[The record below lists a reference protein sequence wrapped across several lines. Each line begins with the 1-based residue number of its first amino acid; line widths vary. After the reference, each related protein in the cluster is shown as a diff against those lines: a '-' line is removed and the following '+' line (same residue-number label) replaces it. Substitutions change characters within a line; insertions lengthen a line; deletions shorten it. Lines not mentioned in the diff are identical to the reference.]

1 MSNSSNFLVEYLP
14 RIGTTSIV
22 LEGFKKVVLEHI
34 GSNKVVLRDEKQ
46 QSYEIVLPH
55 SHKELLSQTLTKI
68 NDEEYLLTLKEE
80 KEKPTRPLND
90 IMSLPQS
97 KWTKRQ
103 LIDSDCF
110 NLCCLQCGKEIINGQ
125 NCTKINEMPS
135 EFWTELMD
143 YWHCHKP
150 TTVTSEFY
158 SLQKNSLRPCLNEI
172 LIGESFF
179 QALEDTLFS
188 RVTVKGG
195 SVLCAECGERLGI
208 PVNDHMYRLHK
219 WKLKLI
225 REGFSD
231 ETFPPAQE
239 IVSVLLNCT
248 RANSTRYML
257 LKSEEKQ
264 LFIWLFSIGSEV
276 TLGNNR
282 ILKGCLKIFYTTDI
296 HLKVGIKTNIEEEE
310 VNLIPFENFICRL
323 KDVNSI
329 LPASKR
335 KFGPWDVAYFPVA

>member
-1 MSNSSNFLVEYLP
+1 MSSSSNFLVEYLP

-22 LEGFKKVVLEHI
+22 LEGFKKIVLEHI
-34 GSNKVVLRDEKQ
+34 GSNTIVIRDEKE
-46 QSYEIVLPH
+46 QSCEILLPH
-55 SHKELLSQTLTKI
+55 SHKKLLSQTLTKI
-68 NDEEYLLTLKEE
+68 NDEEYLLTLKAE
-80 KEKPTRPLND
+80 KEQPTRPLND
-90 IMSLPQS
+90 IMSFPQA

-103 LIDSDCF
+103 LCDSDCF
-110 NLCCLQCGKEIINGQ
+110 DLCCLQCGKEIINQQ

-150 TTVTSEFY
+150 TSVTSGFY
-158 SLQKNSLRPCLNEI
+158 SLRKNSLRPCLNEI

-179 QALEDTLFS
+179 QALEDTLAG
-188 RVTVKGG
+188 RITVKDS
-195 SVLCAECGERLGI
+195 SVLCAECGELLGKS
-208 PVNDHMYRLHK
+208 VNDHMYRLYK
-219 WKLKLI
+219 WKLRLI
-225 REGFSD
+225 REGLSD

-257 LKSEEKQ
+257 LKSEKKQ
-264 LFIWLFSIGSEV
+264 LLIWLFALGSEV

-282 ILKGCLKIFYTTDI
+282 ILKGCLKIFYTTDVQ
-296 HLKVGIKTNIEEEE
+296 LKVGFKTNIEEEE
-310 VNLIPFENFICRL
+310 VNLIPFENFICGL

-335 KFGPWDVAYFPVA
+335 KFGPWDVAYFPVV